1 MLVWKYQSIS
11 KVMLVPVEEIY
22 ELGRIIKSLR
32 SQLSQ
37 SLAQVFAM
45 RTVSTETVINPKRGF
60 WMFDSFFFFF
70 FFSVSSDSKF

>member
-45 RTVSTETVINPKRGF
+45 RTVSTETVISRVFLFAKVRKLKINR
-60 WMFDSFFFFF
+60 FDLSAT
-70 FFSVSSDSKF
+70 